1 MPQPKKRS
9 LSGTK
14 NAALASHVK
23 AARVRSAAAAGASSS
38 AEPIAEMD
46 AGAGA
51 RCTHMPPSHRS
62 RAFAHARKLSHAGGR
77 GSDRVRSAAATGVIV
92 GRADRG
98 DGYGSGCVMH
108 RNAAQPSLACVCSRT
123 QVVSRR
129 RSWFRAAAAAAEAN
143 RSCSKGAA
151 RPAHGRAMVDVG
163 RVRDVGR
170 GRPRPLSCRARAHC
184 MASRPRGRDDDRR
197 GRDGDP
203 EGAGRVV
210 GMVVDGH
217 PTSIHTIRREIEHR
231 TPPQARSK
239 SGLNGASGASTVPDR
254 PGRAQLVW
262 IELKD
267 LQWTFLLKTFL

>member
-1 MPQPKKRS
+1 MPNATSTRRTRPVDASSAPAASRLAPMRVRALRQLNRVVRPLARRCYVMPQPKKRS

-38 AEPIAEMD
+38 AQPIVEMD

-51 RCTHMPPSHRS
+51 RCIEMPHGHRS
-62 RAFAHARKLSHAGGR
+62 RTFAHARKLSLAGGR
-77 GSDRVRSAAATGVIV
+77 GSDRVRSAAAAGVIV

-170 GRPRPLSCRARAHC
+170 GRPRPLSCRARARI
-184 MASRPRGRDDDRR
+184 AWRAAPGAGTTGRARTGRGPGRR
-197 GRDGDP
+197 GP
-203 EGAGRVV
+203 CGRHGGRWSPIDQV
-210 GMVVDGH
+210 H
-217 PTSIHTIRREIEHR
+217 N
-231 TPPQARSK
+231 PPR
-239 SGLNGASGASTVPDR
+239 N
-254 PGRAQLVW
+254 
-262 IELKD
+262 
-267 LQWTFLLKTFL
+267 

>member
-1 MPQPKKRS
+1 MPNATSTRRTRPVDASSAPAASRLAPMRVRALRQLNRVVRPLARRCYIMPQPKKRS

-14 NAALASHVK
+14 NGALASHVK
-23 AARVRSAAAAGASSS
+23 AARGRSAAAAGASSS
-38 AEPIAEMD
+38 AQPIVEVD
-46 AGAGA
+46 AGEGA
-51 RCTHMPPSHRS
+51 RCTEVRPGHRL
-62 RAFAHARKLSHAGGR
+62 RVFAHARKLSHAGGR

-151 RPAHGRAMVDVG
+151 RPAHGRAMVDVE

-184 MASRPRGRDDDRR
+184 MASRPRGRDD
-197 GRDGDP
+197 GTGADGT
-203 EGAGRVV
+203 GTRK
-210 GMVVDGH
+210 
-217 PTSIHTIRREIEHR
+217 
-231 TPPQARSK
+231 AR
-239 SGLNGASGASTVPDR
+239 A
-254 PGRAQLVW
+254 VW
-262 IELKD
+262 
-267 LQWTFLLKTFL
+267 